1 MPPKTLAQSGAAIM
15 LAAVLLF
22 WETGLWLNTGTLKP
36 VDMTISL
43 DAGRIQTGDF
53 GINLREKFQVYI
65 LLDPSIDDYWT
76 DGRCNLDSLPEMNW
90 KVFQLPN
97 QKRSEFW
104 VGSESRRPSEGY
116 VGEFPAVPGTY
127 RFELQISKATGRLNV
142 RHPHLQI
149 STPSRDCAEICN
161 CLLYLWLFVAGL
173 GAVLVLSGIW
183 GWKRERLSILS
194 ATRIFPETPLRNVI
208 ALKRH
213 RPTLVILDLSMFGPT
228 WFGVIAALSVVFLLY
243 LTKPLMRY
251 GLPIDFPKHY
261 AATGKSPWPETLGVY
276 VDAHRRFHVN
286 GELTKPENLEQKL
299 REELGRRI
307 VWTVYVEGDGDSV
320 FEDTVF
326 AMDAVQGLGGKVV
339 WITPM
344 MRKEW
349 TAERPLLQTEKE
361 QWRKASATPKG
372 SGNGAALKALPAVS
386 RRPLRK
392 NLTCANV

>member
-1 MPPKTLAQSGAAIM
+1 
-15 LAAVLLF
+15 
-22 WETGLWLNTGTLKP
+22 
-36 VDMTISL
+36 
-43 DAGRIQTGDF
+43 
-53 GINLREKFQVYI
+53 
-65 LLDPSIDDYWT
+65 
-76 DGRCNLDSLPEMNW
+76 
-90 KVFQLPN
+90 
-97 QKRSEFW
+97 
-104 VGSESRRPSEGY
+104 
-116 VGEFPAVPGTY
+116 
-127 RFELQISKATGRLNV
+127 
-142 RHPHLQI
+142 
-149 STPSRDCAEICN
+149 
-161 CLLYLWLFVAGL
+161 LFVAGL
-173 GAVLVLSGIW
+173 GAVLLLSGIW
-183 GWKRERLSILS
+183 GWNRERISILS
-194 ATRIFPETPLRNVI
+194 ATRIFPETLLRNVV

-228 WFGVIAALSVVFLLY
+228 WFGVIAALSLVFLLY

-261 AATGKSPWPETLGVY
+261 AATGSKSPWPETLGVY

-344 MRKEW
+344 MREEW
-349 TAERPLLQTEKE
+349 NAQRPLLQRKKE
-361 QWRKASATPKG
+361 QRRKASATSIG
-372 SGNGAALKALPAVS
+372 NGNGADLKALPAVG

-392 NLTCANV
+392 PGGHDISCPYGKKLDLRQRLRARS